1 MTSDLALNELQSNDN
16 TFGDHFDNHL
26 KEELND
32 NNSNIDIN
40 NSLNREQLNDNQLSS
55 TLLSPINS
63 SQSLSSPNI
72 ESKQTQNSFNNLI
85 NNKNSN
91 KILLLNELNENN
103 NNCNE
108 IISDNNINNN
118 NLLIINLNVNN
129 NKQIKRIELDEKE
142 LMSLNVNELRHY
154 WTQQQLYINSI
165 ESQLKQFNRDKCDLI
180 SLRESEEKLKQQQL
194 EANRRENI
202 LVMRLTTKEQEM
214 QEYLVFNYYLLTIFL
229 LSHVFVFYFVFY
241 LSAVESYFHFY
252 L

>member
-16 TFGDHFDNHL
+16 TFGDDFDNHL

-32 NNSNIDIN
+32 SNSNIHIN
-40 NSLNREQLNDNQLSS
+40 NREELNDNQLSS

-118 NLLIINLNVNN
+118 LLIINLNVN

-142 LMSLNVNELRHY
+142 LMALNVNELRHY

-214 QEYLVFNYYLLTIFL
+214 QEYLVSNY
-229 LSHVFVFYFVFY
+229 
-241 LSAVESYFHFY
+241 
-252 L
+252 

>member
-1 MTSDLALNELQSNDN
+1 MTSDLALNELQSNEN
-16 TFGDHFDNHL
+16 TFGSHL

-32 NNSNIDIN
+32 NNCNIEIN
-40 NSLNREQLNDNQLSS
+40 NSLNNQLSS

-63 SQSLSSPNI
+63 SQQLLSSPNI
-72 ESKQTQNSFNNLI
+72 ESKQTQNSFNNLIKNINESQNNNSI

-103 NNCNE
+103 NKCNE

-118 NLLIINLNVNN
+118 LLIINLNVN
-129 NKQIKRIELDEKE
+129 NKQIKRIELDEKQ
-142 LMSLNVNELRHY
+142 LMALNVNELRHY
-154 WTQQQLYINSI
+154 WTQQELYINSI

-214 QEYLVFNYYLLTIFL
+214 QEYLVFIFNYF
-229 LSHVFVFYFVFY
+229 
-241 LSAVESYFHFY
+241 
-252 L
+252 